1 MGALSIRTMSLEE
14 SLATSVVHAPADE
27 TFVQRCQHVVQ
38 EEWRTLNQHLSGVD
52 QSWGQLVASW
62 DLDSEVQAIQW
73 KSFAM
78 PLLAARRSL
87 ARLSRDEIGAV
98 ALQWKEW
105 RAAPIHLRRHQGLS
119 EVDLHIVES
128 HPVFAE
134 EASDLSHPDVGMKVD
149 LVGSLPSEFDATL
162 TTALALIDMVGG
174 RCRDVVATG
183 FETLVVL
190 ELPPA
195 SPIGTCISFT
205 SRAAPGAIFLTLTAP
220 ILLAESLVHESVHNV
235 LYTATRL
242 SPVSMGGRTMLKSP
256 LRRDPRPLEGVV
268 HQALVLDYLCE
279 LYERLLQHPTVN
291 PVSRNIPQITQRLAK
306 CREDR
311 NAALHAISG
320 VGHDL
325 GPLGRELVSQLA

>member
-1 MGALSIRTMSLEE
+1 
-14 SLATSVVHAPADE
+14 VHAPADE
-27 TFVQRCQHVVQ
+27 KFVQRCQRVVQ
-38 EEWRTLNQHLSGVD
+38 EEWLALDQHLARVD
-52 QSWGQLVASW
+52 SSWRELVVSW
-62 DLDSEVQAIQW
+62 NLDGEVRATQW
-73 KSFAM
+73 KSFAL
-78 PLLAARRSL
+78 PLLVARRSI
-87 ARLSRDEIGAV
+87 AMISTDGAS
-98 ALQWKEW
+98 AGANQWREW
-105 RAAPIHLRRHQGLS
+105 RAAPIHLGRHQGLS
-119 EVDLHIVES
+119 EVDLQIVES

-149 LVGSLPSEFDATL
+149 LVGALPSQFDATL
-162 TTALALIDMVGG
+162 STALALIDMVGG
-174 RCRDVVATG
+174 RCRDVVTTG
-183 FETLVVL
+183 FRTLVVL

-195 SPIGTCISFT
+195 SPIGSCISFT

-242 SPVSMGGRTMLKSP
+242 SPVSLGGRTMLKSP

-279 LYERLLQHPTVN
+279 LYEGLLQHPTVD
-291 PVSRNIPQITQRLAK
+291 PVSRNISQITQRLAK